1 MEYTPDRGRHLR
13 AGRALQIGEVPVLLQ
28 IIAFR
33 YDTNSIR
40 LPCIKTYKRHSLFL
54 PRWLPWRRRS
64 PTSQSLGTCS
74 TIVRT
79 VPRLS
84 MTGFGLFL
92 FSSVQHSRS
101 QQGLLVFTCCPSSVK
116 HPSRFT
122 HLIFVNLGTPPH
134 YLHA

>member
-13 AGRALQIGEVPVLLQ
+13 AGRALQIGEVHVLLH
-28 IIAFR
+28 IIAIR
-33 YDTNSIR
+33 CDTNSFR
-40 LPCIKTYKRHSLFL
+40 FPCIKTYKRHSLFF

-84 MTGFGLFL
+84 MTGFALFL
-92 FSSVQHSRS
+92 LSSVQHSRS
-101 QQGLLVFTCCPSSVK
+101 QQGLLFFTFCPSSVE

-122 HLIFVNLGTPPH
+122 YLIFVNLGIQPH
-134 YLHA
+134 YLDL

>member
-28 IIAFR
+28 IS
-33 YDTNSIR
+33 DTKNNTNSKRIGSHAPR
-40 LPCIKTYKRHSLFL
+40 LTKGTLFL

-79 VPRLS
+79 VQRLS

-101 QQGLLVFTCCPSSVK
+101 HSGIVSFHILPFICKASLLVCLPDICQFGYTATLS
-116 HPSRFT
+116 
-122 HLIFVNLGTPPH
+122 
-134 YLHA
+134 